1 MNEELQTLIQLQR
14 LDTSIAEL
22 EAEISSLPRK
32 IAEVESTLADHI
44 RAVET
49 SKARL
54 AENQSSRRKRERDV
68 SAHHEKISRY
78 KDQVF
83 EVKTNE
89 QYRAL
94 LHEIEFHETNIRE
107 LEDAM
112 LTEMIDSES
121 LEKEL
126 QESERN
132 LAAEQ
137 ARAER
142 EIAAARQRQQQD
154 ELELGPARTERATV
168 IGRIPPDL
176 YENLRARRQIPQ
188 WGRCSGSPRRN
199 LRGVSRAPAPTGLRR
214 DPPESTD
221 RPMRKLRPDS
231 LFRGWNARRVALSKP
246 MQAVTLITDGSCIGN
261 PGPGGWACLLRQGS
275 RTRELS
281 GSAPDTTN
289 NRMELTAV
297 IQGLSAIEE
306 ACPVRIVT
314 DSEYVHKGIT
324 EWMEKWR
331 RKGWR
336 TAANKPVKNQD
347 LWKSAGRSL
356 GSAPRFL
363 AMGQGPCH
371 PCRQHPCRQTGQPRR
386 PARGEECAVSSRA
399 CHLLQGSISASR
411 ICNHRALCRIC
422 IRGGRAGAGA
432 AE

>member
-154 ELELGPARTERATV
+154 ELELGSARTERATV

-176 YENLRARRQIPQ
+176 YETYERVAKFR
-188 WGRCSGSPRRN
+188 SGV
-199 LRGVSRAPAPTGLRR
+199 GVAEVR
-214 DPPESTD
+214 DGTCGACHV
-221 RPMRKLRPDS
+221 RLRPQAYAET
-231 LFRGWNARRVALSKP
+231 RLS
-246 MQAVTLITDGSCIGN
+246 QQIVRCESCDRILYFV
-261 PGPGGWACLLRQGS
+261 GG
-275 RTRELS
+275 T
-281 GSAPDTTN
+281 
-289 NRMELTAV
+289 
-297 IQGLSAIEE
+297 
-306 ACPVRIVT
+306 
-314 DSEYVHKGIT
+314 
-324 EWMEKWR
+324 
-331 RKGWR
+331 
-336 TAANKPVKNQD
+336 
-347 LWKSAGRSL
+347 
-356 GSAPRFL
+356 
-363 AMGQGPCH
+363 
-371 PCRQHPCRQTGQPRR
+371 
-386 PARGEECAVSSRA
+386 PAE
-399 CHLLQGSISASR
+399 
-411 ICNHRALCRIC
+411 
-422 IRGGRAGAGA
+422 
-432 AE
+432 